1 MKLKANA
8 IDQARIDL
16 RALSQE
22 ILKLRGKV
30 ATLES
35 EIKELEGKMAENEKL
50 QADATALRQKE
61 NAAFMA
67 ESTEMKQALAALQDA
82 ITVLIKGSAPGAS
95 LLQSEGRAAS
105 KAMLTRV
112 LELLPARASALPEK
126 EMSLLSDFMEAKA
139 GGQYA
144 PQSVTIQGILK
155 DLYNTFSTDL
165 EAATGKEASSNRDYE
180 LFIKEKSAELAAMGM
195 AKKSREEQKAE
206 AEVKLADAT
215 TLYDDTDKQLA
226 ADIAFFDATK
236 EACLAK
242 SDEWNT
248 RKKLREEEL
257 AGITEALT
265 ILSSDEA
272 RELFASAIK
281 IGKETGVDASYD
293 PKSTTIVP
301 LSFLQTADGDA
312 ARVPITKAYALL
324 KAKATEAH
332 SLRLAQLAVQVREA
346 KVGHFDAVIKAI
358 DEMLAALA
366 EENLAD
372 IAKRDQ
378 CKAEYQDTE
387 STSKQLSWEIEKNEA
402 KINKLEAIIA
412 EKEAEKA
419 KTIQHIADVEAQ
431 IELMIKVR
439 TEENQAFLAA
449 KDEDLK
455 AIDLLEE
462 AKTVL
467 LKYYEEH
474 DIKLGKIEAG
484 VKEMTL
490 AQQGPDFE
498 VSQWQ
503 APDATFKGK
512 GARKGES
519 KDIVSILTMLIEY
532 LNDEIRNAMKD
543 EESAQLAFE
552 KAKAAAEKLKEDLIA
567 KKISLEEQIA
577 ARTEEKAAEEA
588 TKATNEAL
596 LKDELD
602 YKAKITP
609 DCDWIIGAFEK
620 RAARRTAEMNGLT
633 GAKDYLAGANEAALV
648 QKGRSPASFDDN
660 KLSGIKFLG
669 LSH

>member
-1 MKLKANA
+1 
-8 IDQARIDL
+8 
-16 RALSQE
+16 
-22 ILKLRGKV
+22 
-30 ATLES
+30 
-35 EIKELEGKMAENEKL
+35 
-50 QADATALRQKE
+50 
-61 NAAFMA
+61 
-67 ESTEMKQALAALQDA
+67 
-82 ITVLIKGSAPGAS
+82 
-95 LLQSEGRAAS
+95 
-105 KAMLTRV
+105 
-112 LELLPARASALPEK
+112 
-126 EMSLLSDFMEAKA
+126 
-139 GGQYA
+139 
-144 PQSVTIQGILK
+144 LK

-165 EAATGKEASSNRDYE
+165 EAATLKEATSNRDYE
-180 LFIKEKSAELAAMGM
+180 LFIKEKSAELAAMEM

-215 TLYDDTDKQLA
+215 TLYDDTDKQMA
-226 ADIAFFDATK
+226 ADIEFFDATK

-248 RKKLREEEL
+248 RKALREEEL
-257 AGITEALT
+257 AGITEALK

-281 IGKETGVDASYD
+281 AGKETGADASYD
-293 PKSTTIVP
+293 PASTTIVP
-301 LSFLQTADGDA
+301 LSLLQVASDDA
-312 ARVPITKAYALL
+312 ASVPITKAYALL
-324 KAKATEAH
+324 KAQATQAH

-378 CKAEYQDTE
+378 CKAEYQDIE
-387 STSKQLSWEIEKNEA
+387 STSKQLTWEIEKNEA
-402 KINKLEAIIA
+402 KINKLEQIIA

-419 KTIQHIADVEAQ
+419 KTIQEIADVEAQ

-449 KDEDLK
+449 KDEDIK

-467 LKYYEEH
+467 TKYYKAH
-474 DIKLGKIEAG
+474 DIEMGKIEAG

-490 AQQGPDFE
+490 AQEGPDFE

-503 APDATFKGK
+503 APEAEFKDK
-512 GARKGES
+512 AARMGES
-519 KDIVSILTMLIEY
+519 KDIVSIMTYLIED

-552 KAKAAAEKLKEDLIA
+552 KAKAAAEKLKEELIA

-577 ARTEEKAAEEA
+577 ARTEEKAEEEA

-633 GAKDYLAGANEAALV
+633 GAKDFLAGANEAALV
-648 QKGRSPASFDDN
+648 QKRGSDDN
-660 KLSGIKFLG
+660 KLANIRFLG
-669 LSH
+669 ISR